1 MIVPR
6 PCQDSDCDLQDP
18 FAIMDPDPYA
28 DEGFEP
34 SPILIDH
41 AQRPRNCGLMPR
53 FTGHACLKGD
63 CGDVMAI
70 WVGVEGGVVTS
81 AAFLTTGCGTSHA
94 CGSMATVLVKGRRV
108 QEAMRLTD
116 REILEA
122 LHGLP
127 VEHEHCAVLTA
138 ATVNE
143 ACEDALVRLSL
154 RGASLSPSLPAKA

>member
-1 MIVPR
+1 MEP
-6 PCQDSDCDLQDP
+6 PL
-18 FAIMDPDPYA
+18 AE
-28 DEGFEP
+28 DEGSDP

-41 AQRPRNCGLMPR
+41 AQRPRNHGLMPR

-94 CGSMATVLVKGRRV
+94 CGSMATVLVKGRRLN
-108 QEAMRLTD
+108 EAMRLTD
-116 REILEA
+116 REILDA

-127 VEHEHCAVLTA
+127 VEHEHCAVLA
-138 ATVNE
+138 AVTVNE

-154 RGASLSPSLPAKA
+154 RGGTLSPSMPAKV